1 MSGQPSAP
9 LSYIGSQI
17 SLISKSDIRYEGTL
31 HSIQAKEHTVSLS
44 NVKSFGTE
52 GRRGDGQEI
61 PASNEVYGL
70 IIFRG
75 SDIKDLTVIKSA
87 TLKDPAIIRAEPAET
102 REKVAPKVEEP
113 PPKKEES
120 PPRTTEP
127 EVPISAATT
136 GYSRQHNTRRG
147 ARGGR
152 RPNFREPHGE
162 LKRNINETLR
172 EELDQEFDFT
182 AANRRLEKHDIQE
195 EEDKYY
201 DKKSSFFDSI
211 SYSKS
216 EARLEHSERERQK
229 FLDRET
235 FGTESVDAAVKELR
249 NYIFSGH
256 NRGRRGYRRGRG
268 YRRPRRS
275 G

>member
-1 MSGQPSAP
+1 MTAP

-44 NVKSFGTE
+44 SVKSFGTE

-61 PASNEVYGL
+61 PPSNEVYGL

-87 TLKDPAIIRAEPAET
+87 APQLRDPAIIRADPVETQDKAE
-102 REKVAPKVEEP
+102 KAEEP
-113 PPKKEES
+113 PKREPS
-120 PPRTTEP
+120 PPRPVP
-127 EVPISAATT
+127 EVVPATT
-136 GYSRQHNTRRG
+136 HSSYSRQYNRRG
-147 ARGGR
+147 GRPR

-162 LKRNINETLR
+162 LKRNTNESLR
-172 EELDQEFDFT
+172 EEFDEEFDFT
-182 AANRRLEKHDIQE
+182 AANQRLEKQDIKEE
-195 EEDKYY
+195 EEDKHYN
-201 DKKSSFFDSI
+201 KKSSFFDNI
-211 SYSKS
+211 SYSKGES
-216 EARLEHSERERQK
+216 RLDYNEREKQK
-229 FLDRET
+229 LLDRET
-235 FGTESVDAAVKELR
+235 FGPESVDTAVKELR
-249 NYIFSGH
+249 NYIFSG
-256 NRGRRGYRRGRG
+256 NSRGRRGYRRGRN